1 MYEIPNTKSNL
12 IQKGENMKKH
22 ILSLTLGSL
31 LVSALSAED
40 DGFYTSVGYQ
50 IGEAAQMVTNTK
62 GIQELS
68 DNYEKLNNLLTRY
81 STLNTLI
88 KLSADPSAVS
98 GAINNLNAGA
108 TGLLKEK
115 TNSPA
120 YQAVSLA
127 LNAAVGLWNTIGYA
141 IMCGNGNGTGS
152 GPGSVIFNNQPG
164 QSSTAI
170 TCNRYEA
177 TGPGKS
183 MSIDEFKKLNEAY
196 QIIQQ
201 ALKNQNG
208 FPELG
213 GNGAKVSVKYSYECK
228 QENENSNINGGVNQ
242 FCEAKNGSSSSG
254 SGSNGSNGTSTQTT
268 TQDGVTIT
276 TTYNSNKATVKFDI
290 TNNAQQL
297 LNQAANIMQV
307 LNTQCPLVRS
317 THNENAPGGGQPW
330 GLSTSGNACQIFQQE
345 FSEVTSM
352 IKNAQEIVAQS
363 KIANANQKAEIAN
376 PSNFNP
382 FTDASFAQSM
392 LKNARAQAEMFNLAE
407 QVKQNLEVMQNNNN
421 VNENLGGF
429 GTGMT
434 NFVSAFLASCRTDG
448 TLPNAG
454 VTNNTWGA
462 GCAYVGETI
471 TALNNSI
478 AHFGTQAQ
486 QIQQAENIADTL
498 VNFKSRYSE
507 LGNTYNSIT
516 TALSSIP
523 NAQSLQNAVSK
534 KNNPYSPQGIE
545 TNYYLNQNSYNQ
557 IQTINQEL
565 GRNPFRKVGIVSS
578 QTNNG
583 AMNGIGIQVGYK
595 QFFGQKRRWGA
606 RYYGFF
612 DYNHAF
618 IKSSFFNSASDVWT
632 YGFGA
637 DALYNFINDK
647 ATNFLGKNNKLSV
660 GLFGGIALAGTSWL
674 NSEYVNLAT
683 MNNVYNAKM
692 NVANFQFLF
701 NMGVRMNLARSKK
714 KGSDHAAQHGIE
726 LGLKIPTINT
736 NYYSF
741 MGAELKYRRL
751 YSVYLNYVFAY

>member
-1 MYEIPNTKSNL
+1 
-12 IQKGENMKKH
+12 
-22 ILSLTLGSL
+22 
-31 LVSALSAED
+31 
-40 DGFYTSVGYQ
+40 
-50 IGEAAQMVTNTK
+50 MVKNTK

-68 DNYEKLNNLLTRY
+68 DNYEKLNNLLNNY

-88 KLSADPSAVS
+88 KLSADPSA
-98 GAINNLNAGA
+98 INDARDNLGSSSRN
-108 TGLLKEK
+108 LLDVK

-120 YQAVSLA
+120 YQAVLLA
-127 LNAAVGLWNTIGYA
+127 LNVAVGLWQVTSYA
-141 IMCGNGNGTGS
+141 FTAC
-152 GPGSVIFNNQPG
+152 GPGSNENANGGIQTFNNVPG
-164 QSSTAI
+164 QNTTTI
-170 TCNRYEA
+170 TCNSYYQPGHG
-177 TGPGKS
+177 GPISTENYAK
-183 MSIDEFKKLNEAY
+183 INQAY
-196 QIIQQ
+196 QIIQK
-201 ALKNQNG
+201 ALTA
-208 FPELG
+208 
-213 GNGAKVSVKYSYECK
+213 NGANGDGVPVLSNTTTKLDFTIQGDKRTGGK
-228 QENENSNINGGVNQ
+228 PNEQLIYPWSHGKPISTSWDNTTATPTTENINT
-242 FCEAKNGSSSSG
+242 E
-254 SGSNGSNGTSTQTT
+254 
-268 TQDGVTIT
+268 
-276 TTYNSNKATVKFDI
+276 
-290 TNNAQQL
+290 NNAQEL
-297 LNQAANIMQV
+297 LKQASIIITT
-307 LNTQCPLVRS
+307 LNEACP
-317 THNENAPGGGQPW
+317 NFQNGGSGYWQ
-330 GLSTSGNACQIFQQE
+330 GISGNGTMCGMFKNEISAIQG
-345 FSEVTSM
+345 M
-352 IKNAQEIVAQS
+352 IANAQEAVAQS
-363 KIANANQKAEIAN
+363 KIVSENTQNQNNLDTGK
-376 PSNFNP
+376 PFNP
-382 FTDASFAQSM
+382 YTDAGFAQGM

-407 QVKQNLEVMQNNNN
+407 QVVKNFEKIPK
-421 VNENLGGF
+421 
-429 GTGMT
+429 
-434 NFVSAFLASCRTDG
+434 NFVSDSLGVCYEVQGGERRG
-448 TLPNAG
+448 TNPG
-454 VTNNTWGA
+454 QVTSNTWGA

-478 AHFGTQAQ
+478 AHFGTQEQ

-498 VNFKSRYSE
+498 VNFKSRYNE

-516 TALSSIP
+516 TALSKVP
-523 NAQSLQNAVSK
+523 NAQSLQNVVSK
-534 KNNPYSPQGIE
+534 KNNPYSPQGID

-595 QFFGQKRRWGA
+595 QFFGQKRKWGA

-683 MNNVYNAKM
+683 VNNVYNAKM